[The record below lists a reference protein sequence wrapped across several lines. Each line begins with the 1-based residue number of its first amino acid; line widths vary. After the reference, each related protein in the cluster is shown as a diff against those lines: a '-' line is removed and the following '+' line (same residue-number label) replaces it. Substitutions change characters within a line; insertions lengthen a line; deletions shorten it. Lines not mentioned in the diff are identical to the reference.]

1 MKKSTKI
8 ITTAVALALVVAA
21 MVVGIYAATAG
32 TATITAQ
39 VSWEAVSGIT
49 FTLDGNV
56 KAYGKPDD
64 HPDGPDASPTTKT
77 LTQQVVT
84 AATSNTDSAAL
95 AGNLD
100 ANFIDE
106 SAEGVN
112 NPGKIVYTYML
123 KNTGAQAIKVRLSK
137 APVEGAEANTSGKH
151 TPAVAY
157 NFSGVT
163 ATYAAMKAETATVS
177 IAQNQTLTMTI
188 TLSLAASGQNN
199 GVNAD
204 LSVSNFDAGVTFVMT
219 K

>member
-32 TATITAQ
+32 SATITAE
-39 VSWEAVSGIT
+39 VSWEAVAGIT

-56 KAYGKPDD
+56 KAYGRPDN

-84 AATSNTDSAAL
+84 AATSNTASAAL

-106 SAEGVN
+106 STDGVN
-112 NPGKIVYTYML
+112 NPGKIVYTYTL
-123 KNTGAQAIKVRLSK
+123 ENTGTQAIKVSLSE
-137 APVEGAEANTSGKH
+137 APAEGAEANVGGKH

-157 NFSGVT
+157 NFTGVS
-163 ATYAAMKAETATVS
+163 ATYSGITTGTVTVNGG
-177 IAQNQTLTMTI
+177 ATLTMTI
-188 TLSLAASGQNN
+188 TLSLAASGQND

-204 LSVSNFDAGVTFVMT
+204 LSVSNFDAGVTFVMA

>member
-32 TATITAQ
+32 SATITAE
-39 VSWEAVSGIT
+39 VSWTATAGIT

-56 KAYGKPDD
+56 KAYGRPDN
-64 HPDGPDASPTTKT
+64 HQDGPDASPTTKT

-84 AATSNTDSAAL
+84 AATSNTASAAL

-100 ANFIDE
+100 ADFIDE
-106 SAEGVN
+106 STEGVN
-112 NPGKIVYTYML
+112 NPGKIVYTYTL
-123 KNTGAQAIKVRLSK
+123 ENTGTQAIKVKLDK
-137 APVEGAEANTSGKH
+137 APAEGAEANTSGKH

-157 NFSGVT
+157 SFSGVT
-163 ATYAAMKAETATVS
+163 ATYSGITTGTVTVNGG
-177 IAQNQTLTMTI
+177 ATLTITI
-188 TLSLAASGQNN
+188 TLSLAASGENN

-204 LSVSNFDAGVTFVMT
+204 LDVSDFDAGVTFVMT